1 MEKQNLVS
9 AIMAQLIRVEPDI
22 AQRNAYMNERD
33 KVIYDEGLYDG
44 LEFPDGVDRTMYNF
58 CSRVVD
64 IQTSQL
70 MGRGFQLY
78 SNYNKE
84 DISLAENA
92 EQPEPTAAPEGQE
105 PVPAAPAPDPEKLMK
120 LAEAKNKQRQLN
132 ADTRKK
138 LVDAII
144 RDNGGMAIFKHG
156 ARIGSSYGITIFKT
170 WLDKNEKKVKI
181 SLLETPQNYYPI
193 WADSNFREREGEAY
207 VDQIS
212 PMQAYK
218 KYGDKLGEGEEFSL
232 SAKGSMIGDAKT
244 VDPINTLNPV
254 ANADTT
260 EDESSKAKM
269 CTRVDWVGLI
279 PGWSLDDKNKPVE
292 VDRGKE
298 EPFCALIVGGHLV
311 QAYKDQDYMPRYW
324 YIPNKL
330 EPRRSAGKSDLDTS
344 AIDLNRTYLEVM
356 STWTTLF
363 HKEIA
368 PTYQAKGFEGQRIP
382 QRKRKMANFV
392 PMSPEQDISLI
403 STPSGF
409 GNQSQQ
415 LLGEIKDS
423 FVRVTGIGRVLFDDP
438 TINPTSNQA
447 LMTTL
452 KGVVDI
458 VEDKQSRWEP
468 VIMDMFTDA
477 LNLASKLDK
486 TIKDVVDEEGWFFYV
501 RWPSVLRREDSTYQQ
516 MWLNRLTMGTTS
528 LGTYLEA
535 MGTDDVS
542 EEIDRLRDEMA
553 NPLTAAVLAKQ
564 LGMLAEQ
571 VISPPSPQG
580 PKVSVSL
587 KGDLTPYQ
595 EANLASQQGFNNGPF
610 PPTAGPQGSG
620 GLAAQE
626 NADNVG
632 FLNGNPFSGG
642 TAIQQGPDGQ
652 PVQDQQTPT
661 LTADQNTG
669 QQASMPGSGQA
680 QPVTPEGAVN
690 QMAQRNGG

>member
-9 AIMAQLIRVEPDI
+9 AIMSRLNQVEADV
-22 AQRNAYMNERD
+22 AQRNSYMNERD
-33 KVIYDEGLYDG
+33 RIIYDEGLYDG
-44 LEFPDGVDRTMYNF
+44 LEFPDGVDKTMYNF
-58 CSRVVD
+58 CARVVD

-78 SNYNKE
+78 STYNKE
-84 DISLAENA
+84 DISLAD
-92 EQPEPTAAPEGQE
+92 TAPQEAPEGGEGMQ
-105 PVPAAPAPDPEKLMK
+105 VPEQDPEMLKK

-144 RDNGGMAIFKHG
+144 RDNGGMARFKHG
-156 ARIGSSYGITIFKT
+156 ARIGGSYGITVYKM
-170 WLDKNEKKVKI
+170 WCDKKEKRI
-181 SLLETPQNYYPI
+181 RYSLLETPQNYFPI
-193 WADSNFREREGEAY
+193 WADSDFREREADAY

-212 PMQAYK
+212 PVTAQK
-218 KYGDKLGEGEEFSL
+218 LYGSKLE
-232 SAKGSMIGDAKT
+232 AGDT
-244 VDPINTLNPV
+244 FDLTDPGVPLGDGRTNDPVNTLN
-254 ANADTT
+254 AGSGQTT
-260 EDESSKAKM
+260 GEDEATKAKM
-269 CTRVDWVGLI
+269 CTRIDWTGIV
-279 PGWSLDDKNKPVE
+279 PGWSLDKKGEPKQVK
-292 VDRGKE
+292 RGEE
-298 EPFCALIVGGHLV
+298 EPFSAIIVGGRFV
-311 QAYKDQDYMPRYW
+311 QATSNPDYMPRYY

-330 EPRRSAGKSDLDTS
+330 EPRRAAGKSDLDDS
-344 AIDLNRTYLEVM
+344 AISLNRTYLEVM

-368 PTYQAKGFEGQRIP
+368 PVYQAKGFEGQQIP
-382 QRKRKMANFV
+382 KRKRKMATFV
-392 PMSPEQDISLI
+392 PMSPEQDISLVA
-403 STPSGF
+403 SAQNT
-409 GNQSQQ
+409 GNVSQQ

-468 VIMDMFTDA
+468 VLMEMFTDA
-477 LNLASKLDK
+477 LKLASKLDP
-486 TIKDVVDEEGWFFYV
+486 TIKEVAEEDGWFFYV

-528 LGTYLEA
+528 LGSYLEA
-535 MGTDDVS
+535 MGVDDVS

-580 PKVSVSL
+580 PKVSVNL

-595 EANLASQQGFNNGPF
+595 EANLASQQGFNDGPF
-610 PPTAGPQGSG
+610 PPTAGPQGAG

-661 LTADQNTG
+661 LTPDQNTG

-680 QPVTPEGAVN
+680 QPVSAEGAVN